1 MAKRRHSQRK
11 CIDDELGL
19 EFALEELRGSEAPR
33 NKDVLLHLF
42 FFLRRDGTAQQSS
55 ASASKEVVQS
65 IKGRWVGSGVE
76 VVSDPTLVR
85 RVGIIH
91 ESNR

>member
-11 CIDDELGL
+11 CIDDKLGL

-33 NKDVLLHLF
+33 NKDVLHLF
-42 FFLRRDGTAQQSS
+42 FFLRRDGTGQHSS
-55 ASASKEVVQS
+55 GSASKGVVQS

-76 VVSDPTLVR
+76 VSSDPTLVR
-85 RVGIIH
+85 
-91 ESNR
+91 